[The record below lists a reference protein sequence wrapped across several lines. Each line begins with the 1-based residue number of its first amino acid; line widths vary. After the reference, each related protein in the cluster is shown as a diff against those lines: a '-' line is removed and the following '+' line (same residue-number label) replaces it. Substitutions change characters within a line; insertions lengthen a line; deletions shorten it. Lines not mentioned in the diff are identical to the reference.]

1 MCYTCVMETW
11 KSKNRHKYLFQ
22 YHIIFVCK
30 YRKKLLMSKQ
40 ISDDIKQFSY
50 EICQKHKVIIR
61 YMQTD
66 KDHIHYMIETEP
78 TMSISKIVNLMKSY
92 TTYHIW
98 KRYPDYLRKH
108 FWKEHTFWTDGYVV
122 FSVGNVSEEMLRKY
136 IENQG

>member
-1 MCYTCVMETW
+1 MGTW
-11 KSKNRHKYLFQ
+11 KSKNRHKYLLQ

-50 EICQKHKVIIR
+50 EICEKHDVIIKC
-61 YMQTD
+61 METD

-78 TMSISKIVNLMKSY
+78 TMSVSKIVNLMKSY
-92 TTYHIW
+92 TTFHIW
-98 KRYPDYLRKH
+98 KRYPAYLQKH
-108 FWKEHTFWTDGYVV
+108 FWKERTFWTDGYSAC
-122 FSVGNVSEEMLRKY
+122 SVGNVLEEMPRKY

>member
-1 MCYTCVMETW
+1 MKEGYRNPTSFRRWVKVAGSGGLCYACVMGMW
-11 KSKNRHKYLFQ
+11 KSKNRHKYLLQ

-61 YMQTD
+61 YMETD
-66 KDHIHYMIETEP
+66 
-78 TMSISKIVNLMKSY
+78 
-92 TTYHIW
+92 
-98 KRYPDYLRKH
+98 
-108 FWKEHTFWTDGYVV
+108 KEHTFWTDGYFVC
-122 FSVGNVSEEMLRKY
+122 SVGNASEEMPRKY